1 MSEPQSRDRR
11 RQLALGALV
20 GAVGLGAVAA
30 FAIGLPEVSGGD
42 GRVALPERLPGG
54 LTAVDVPSANDEPAE
69 VLQRQEDA
77 VRYVQDRYADVYDE
91 PVAFRVYADE
101 GFERYAIVT
110 VFPGESQAFGPP
122 NGIPDPAAQ
131 GLARAQTEL
140 VREGDDVCIASY
152 QPVPEGDDDSE
163 DSDDPLSVTCQ
174 LPVDG
179 HTIQVAANEASVA
192 ETAALTEDV
201 ADAL

>member
-1 MSEPQSRDRR
+1 MTDRRSRDRR
-11 RQLALGALV
+11 RQLALGGLV

-30 FAIGLPEVSGGD
+30 FAIGLPEASGE

-54 LTAVDVPSANDEPAE
+54 LAAVDVPSGADEPQE
-69 VLQRQEDA
+69 VLDRQQDA
-77 VRYVQDRYADVYDE
+77 VEYVQDRYAEVYDE

-101 GFERYAIVT
+101 EFERYAVVT
-110 VFPGESQAFGPP
+110 VFPGESEAFGPP

-140 VREGDDVCIASY
+140 VREGDAVCIASY
-152 QPVPEGDDDSE
+152 QPVPEGE
-163 DSDDPLSVTCQ
+163 DADEDPLGVTCQ
-174 LPVDG
+174 LPADG
-179 HTIQVAANEASVA
+179 HTVQVTSNRASV
-192 ETAALTEDV
+192 EDAAGLTEDV